1 MNPGPLILEVTAL
14 QTKQQTLYLKQVY
27 CFAIFDCFSQ
37 LLSSDK
43 REIHRHVCNPHTC
56 SSCLLPELQSVWLS
70 CVMSTVIHDYVCSC
84 LLACSIVVAYCC
96 HWAQVERITKV
107 GMERDGIHAS
117 EKEHV
122 HAAMARIRMVRL
134 SLPLFIIFVMHLPP
148 PSSGH

>member
-1 MNPGPLILEVTAL
+1 MYQQELQLARESVRFGAQGLAAWAL
-14 QTKQQTLYLKQVY
+14 LGAFLCT
-27 CFAIFDCFSQ
+27 
-37 LLSSDK
+37 
-43 REIHRHVCNPHTC
+43 TC

-96 HWAQVERITKV
+96 HCAQVERITKV